1 MKITFLGTGTSQ
13 GIPVIACSCPVCK
26 STNPK
31 DKRLRCSL
39 KIDYK
44 DKCFV
49 IDAGPDFR
57 QQMLRSQTPKVDA
70 LLITHEHRDHIGGLD
85 EVRSYNFKHRMDMP
99 VYAELR
105 TIQIIRQSFSYIF
118 DNDYPG
124 LPRVQLGVISPGIP
138 FQTNGASFTP
148 LRVLHGKL
156 PIIGYRLGNFAY
168 LTDVRT
174 LPDETIQ
181 ALVGVDTLVISALH
195 HKPHHS
201 HNTLLEALEWIKI
214 INPKQSY
221 LIHMSHDMG
230 FHDEVQ
236 QQLPDNIYL
245 AYDGLQV
252 TVQ

>member
-26 STNPK
+26 SINPK

-39 KIDYK
+39 KIDYE

-49 IDAGPDFR
+49 IDVGPDFR

-85 EVRSYNFKHRMDMP
+85 EVRSYNFKHKMDMP

-105 TIQIIRQSFSYIF
+105 TIQIIRQSFSYMF

-124 LPRVQLGVISPGIP
+124 LPRVQLEVISPGIP
-138 FQTNGASFTP
+138 FQTNSVSFTP
-148 LRVLHGKL
+148 LRIFHGKL
-156 PIIGYRLGNFAY
+156 PIIGYRIGNFAY

-195 HKPHHS
+195 HRPHHS
-201 HNTLLEALEWIKI
+201 HNTLAEALEWIKI
-214 INPKQSY
+214 IHPKQSY

-245 AYDGLQV
+245 AYDGLEV

>member
-1 MKITFLGTGTSQ
+1 
-13 GIPVIACSCPVCK
+13 
-26 STNPK
+26 
-31 DKRLRCSL
+31 
-39 KIDYK
+39 
-44 DKCFV
+44 
-49 IDAGPDFR
+49 
-57 QQMLRSQTPKVDA
+57 MLRSQTPKVDA

-85 EVRSYNFKHRMDMP
+85 EVRSYNFKHKMDMP

-105 TIQIIRQSFSYIF
+105 TIQIIRQSFSYMF

-124 LPRVQLGVISPGIP
+124 LPRVQLEVISPGIP
-138 FQTNGASFTP
+138 FQTNSVSFTP
-148 LRVLHGKL
+148 LRIFHGKL
-156 PIIGYRLGNFAY
+156 PIIGYRIGNFAY

-195 HKPHHS
+195 HRPHHS
-201 HNTLLEALEWIKI
+201 HNTLAEALEWIKI
-214 INPKQSY
+214 IHPKQSY

-245 AYDGLQV
+245 AYDGLEV

>member
-49 IDAGPDFR
+49 IDVGPDFR

-85 EVRSYNFKHRMDMP
+85 EVRSYNFRHKMDMP

-105 TIQIIRQSFSYIF
+105 TIQNIRQSFSYMF

-124 LPRVQLGVISPGIP
+124 LPRVQLEVISPLIP
-138 FQTNGASFTP
+138 FYTNGVSFTP
-148 LRVLHGKL
+148 LRVLHGQL
-156 PIIGYRLGNFAY
+156 PIIGYRIDNFAY

-195 HKPHHS
+195 HKSHHS
-201 HNTLLEALEWIKI
+201 HNTLPEALEWIEK

-236 QQLPDNIYL
+236 QQLPDNVYL

-252 TVQ
+252 TF